1 MRIRQNEIVPLGYGK
16 FCRAEKIVG
25 LEPIEKDRGPARRTL
40 VFLEGAPE
48 PIIASRSGES
58 ILRDMVEQEETVEA
72 SAALDL
78 LEDML
83 HAMEKVR
90 PMLRRSIRDEAGLD
104 IDELVVKIR
113 KVLGG
118 GRFGC
123 SEQAELF

>member
-1 MRIRQNEIVPLGYGK
+1 MRIRQNEIVPMGYGK

-83 HAMEKVR
+83 HAMEKVG

-123 SEQAELF
+123 SEQAGLF

>member
-1 MRIRQNEIVPLGYGK
+1 MKVRQNEIVPLGYGK

-25 LEPIEKDRGPARRTL
+25 LEPIEMDRGPARRTL
-40 VFLEGAPE
+40 VFLEGLSQ

-58 ILRDMVEQEETVEA
+58 ILRDMVEPEETMEA
-72 SAALDL
+72 SMALDL

-83 HAMEKVR
+83 HAMEKVG

-104 IDELVVKIR
+104 IDEMVVRIR

-123 SEQAELF
+123 AEQAELF

>member
-40 VFLEGAPE
+40 VFLEGVHE

-58 ILRDMVEQEETVEA
+58 ILRDMVEQEETMEA
-72 SAALDL
+72 SVALDL
-78 LEDML
+78 LDDML
-83 HAMEKVR
+83 HAMEKVG
-90 PMLRRSIRDEAGLD
+90 PMLRRSIRDEASLD

>member
-1 MRIRQNEIVPLGYGK
+1 MRVRQNEIVPLGYGK
-16 FCRAEKIVG
+16 FCRAEKIIG

-40 VFLEGAPE
+40 VFLDGVPE
-48 PIIASRSGES
+48 PIVASRSGES
-58 ILRDMVEQEETVEA
+58 ILRDMVEQEEGVEA
-72 SAALDL
+72 SVALDL
-78 LEDML
+78 MEDMM
-83 HAMEKVR
+83 HAMEKVG

-104 IDELVVKIR
+104 IDEMVVRIR